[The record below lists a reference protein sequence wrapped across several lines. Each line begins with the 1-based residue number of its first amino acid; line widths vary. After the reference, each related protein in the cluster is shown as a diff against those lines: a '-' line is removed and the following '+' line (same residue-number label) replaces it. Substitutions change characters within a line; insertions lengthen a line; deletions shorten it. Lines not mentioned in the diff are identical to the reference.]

1 MASGNRIAPEK
12 RRAYLKELIREK
24 GFIRVIE
31 AHNGLSAIIANN
43 VYINNGDCIEEFD
56 AIWESSLT
64 ESAAK
69 GYPDAN
75 VIENFKKK

>member
-1 MASGNRIAPEK
+1 MPSVSRIAPEK
-12 RRAYLKELIREK
+12 RRAFLKKLINEK

-43 VYINNGDCIEEFD
+43 IHIENGDKIEEFD

-64 ESAAK
+64 DS
-69 GYPDAN
+69 D
-75 VIENFKKK
+75 